1 MPKDLDPATINAL
14 INRRGTAAHLRP
26 MAIPQNAP
34 PTVTAGIPGLKMYE
48 DPFLEKINSRGYMV
62 DIGPR
67 TTDAMFLKPNLQN
80 PEATMAHET
89 EHLLAK
95 RQLDSA
101 GNINQMF
108 DKLSDNPK
116 SKDTRFA
123 EQLRTTFVQ
132 DASKAFPYIQEK
144 YGIESGYFDPKMLKN
159 QMYEQNLAYE
169 QMAVLASIEAT
180 TGVDLTKDPYLRKN
194 LFKNREVREIY
205 NALTGLRQTRLDAKD
220 LPPHTRIKEKDSG
233 RISDYIESIK
243 KPKFS
248 AGGLVDKPLLGG
260 SKLI

>member
-48 DPFLEKINSRGYMV
+48 DPFLEKTNSRGYMI

-80 PEATMAHET
+80 PERGVATMAHEA

-116 SKDTRFA
+116 FKD
-123 EQLRTTFVQ
+123 LRTTFVQ

-144 YGIESGYFDPKMLKN
+144 YGIESGYFDPKMLKF
-159 QMYEQNLAYE
+159 QGPLAPNLAYE
-169 QMAVLASIEAT
+169 QLAVLASIEAT

-194 LFKNREVREIY
+194 LFKDRQVREIY

>member
-48 DPFLEKINSRGYMV
+48 DPFLEKTNSRGYMI

-67 TTDAMFLKPNLQN
+67 TTDAIFLKPNLQN
-80 PEATMAHET
+80 PERGVATMAHEA

-116 SKDTRFA
+116 FKD
-123 EQLRTTFVQ
+123 LRTTFVQ

-144 YGIESGYFDPKMLKN
+144 YGIESGYFDPKMLKF
-159 QMYEQNLAYE
+159 QGPLAPNLAYE
-169 QMAVLASIEAT
+169 QLAVLASIEAT

>member
-48 DPFLEKINSRGYMV
+48 DPFLEKTNSRGYMV

-95 RQLDSA
+95 RQLHSA

-116 SKDTRFA
+116 FKD
-123 EQLRTTFVQ
+123 LRTTFVQ

-194 LFKNREVREIY
+194 LFKDRQVREIY

>member
-1 MPKDLDPATINAL
+1 M
-14 INRRGTAAHLRP
+14 
-26 MAIPQNAP
+26 
-34 PTVTAGIPGLKMYE
+34 
-48 DPFLEKINSRGYMV
+48 
-62 DIGPR
+62 
-67 TTDAMFLKPNLQN
+67 
-80 PEATMAHET
+80 
-89 EHLLAK
+89 
-95 RQLDSA
+95 DSA

-116 SKDTRFA
+116 FKD
-123 EQLRTTFVQ
+123 LRTTFVQ

-144 YGIESGYFDPKMLKN
+144 YGIESGYFDPKMLKF
-159 QMYEQNLAYE
+159 QGPLAPNLAYE
-169 QMAVLASIEAT
+169 QLAVLASIEAT

>member
-48 DPFLEKINSRGYMV
+48 DPFLEKTNSRGYMI
-62 DIGPR
+62 DIDPR
-67 TTDAMFLKPNLQN
+67 TTDAIFLKPNLQN
-80 PEATMAHET
+80 PERGVATMAHEA

-116 SKDTRFA
+116 FKD
-123 EQLRTTFVQ
+123 LRTTFVQ

-144 YGIESGYFDPKMLKN
+144 YGIESGYFDPKMLKF
-159 QMYEQNLAYE
+159 QGPLAPNLAYE
-169 QMAVLASIEAT
+169 QLAVLASIEAT